1 MSKHFKILISALLV
15 FIFMFGIGTAAF
27 AQDESDQPSE
37 STLSVISANVAGLP
51 IPSFFDDEG
60 KVVPK
65 TQKIMGQ
72 LLNESGVDIVCVQED
87 FQYHTILSNQMTNYP
102 YKNFTYGGVPVGDG
116 VNIFS
121 KYPIYNVEHIAWEKF
136 NGILDAANDGLTPK
150 GFVKCTV
157 DYNGILIDLYNVHSD
172 AYGSDADLA
181 AKRAQ
186 NEQLGKYIDENSADR
201 PVIITGD
208 TNVYLHSQ
216 YKAGIYEIFIAR
228 QGFKDA
234 WTEFYNDGIY
244 YPNGVTYQ
252 QDQEL
257 RAKFGP
263 HEWGVWDSVERL
275 LYRGNSSVEFEVTG
289 FRYDNYN
296 EKAGQPLT
304 DHNIM
309 VCELKVT
316 STDYVR
322 PDINLDVDIRRAL
335 KNRLAYGAKMVV
347 RCLGL
352 IFGDLLIKAFS

>member
-1 MSKHFKILISALLV
+1 MSKHFKIFISSLLV

-27 AQDESDQPSE
+27 AQDESDQPAE

-51 IPSFFDDEG
+51 IPSFLDDEG
-60 KVVPK
+60 KVVPQ
-65 TQKIMGQ
+65 TQKILGQ

-116 VNIFS
+116 VNFFS
-121 KYPIYNVEHIAWEKF
+121 KYPIYNVEHIAWKEF
-136 NGILDAANDGLTPK
+136 NGILEDANDGLTPK

-157 DYNGILIDLYNVHSD
+157 DYNGILIDLYNIHAD
-172 AYGSDADLA
+172 ANGADDDIS

-186 NEQLGKYIDENSADR
+186 YEQLGKYIDENSGDR
-201 PVIITGD
+201 PVLITGD

-216 YKAGIYEIFIAR
+216 IKTGLYNEIICR
-228 QGFKDA
+228 GFKDA
-234 WTEFYNDGIY
+234 WTEFYNDGTY

-275 LYRGNSSVEFEVTG
+275 IYRGNSSVEFEVTG

-296 EKAGQPLT
+296 EKAGQPVT
-304 DHNIM
+304 DHCIM

-352 IFGDLLIKAFS
+352 IFGDLLIKIFS